1 MKAKPSKVSGKTTEK
16 GKVPSAKKA
25 PKPTAKAAEK
35 KTRVSP
41 IKVSKPVN
49 PNPPHVPDEKNRKMV
64 MLCMATNFT
73 HGQTARML
81 GISEPTLRKHY
92 AKELE
97 EGAEKML
104 AAVAGNLFTIAT
116 QQRDLKAALTGCI
129 FIMKTRGGW
138 KVPVGDL
145 EAEVKAKQGG
155 DGEQEMTF
163 TLKIGE
169 REAE

>member
-1 MKAKPSKVSGKTTEK
+1 MQAKPNKRIPKVAKPNAPAK
-16 GKVPSAKKA
+16 GKKGQN
-25 PKPTAKAAEK
+25 AANG
-35 KTRVSP
+35 VAP
-41 IKVSKPVN
+41 IKVRAKPPN
-49 PNPPHVPDEKNRKMV
+49 PNPPHEATEQTRKMV
-64 MLCMATNFT
+64 MLCMALNYT
-73 HGQTARML
+73 HEQTARMV

-92 AKELE
+92 AKELA

-138 KVPVGDL
+138 RTRDGDL
-145 EAEVKAKQGG
+145 EAEVKAKQGE
-155 DGEQEMTF
+155 DGEQTMTF

-169 REAE
+169 RDGAEG

>member
-1 MKAKPSKVSGKTTEK
+1 MQAKPSKRVPKTTDQ
-16 GKVPSAKKA
+16 KVKKPSA
-25 PKPTAKAAEK
+25 
-35 KTRVSP
+35 RVTP
-41 IKVSKPVN
+41 IKVSRPKPKN
-49 PNPPHVPDEKNRKMV
+49 PNPPHVPDEKNKKMV

-73 HGQTARML
+73 HEQTARLL

-138 KVPVGDL
+138 KVPVGEL
-145 EAEVKAKQGG
+145 EAKVEGKQGA

-169 REAE
+169 REAEA

>member
-1 MKAKPSKVSGKTTEK
+1 MQAKPPKRVPKTTK
-16 GKVPSAKKA
+16 RGAQKPSVGVA
-25 PKPTAKAAEK
+25 
-35 KTRVSP
+35 P
-41 IKVSKPVN
+41 IKVSKPKRNN

-73 HGQTARML
+73 HEQTARL
-81 GISEPTLRKHY
+81 IGVSEPTLRKHY

-138 KVPVGDL
+138 KVPNGEL
-145 EAEVKAKQGG
+145 EAEMKAKSA

-169 REAE
+169 REAEA